1 MNCGFASNTSPNMK
15 KFFDPALLAAAR
27 IAGENFCQNSM
38 FTCLTV
44 SIRNPSMPNS
54 AQVL

>member
-1 MNCGFASNTSPNMK
+1 MNFGSASKTSPNMK
-15 KFFDPALLAAAR
+15 KFFDPLAFAAAR
-27 IAGENFCQNSM
+27 ICGENFCQNSR

-44 SIRNPSMPNS
+44 SIRKPSMPIS